1 MFYFLALVIGPMYDI
16 IITMFILKICNLC
29 KKNSKSNIRGHYFSF
44 SSILRKI
51 DANTFVNVFNIVFLE
66 FKERHA
72 FQDLTSIL
80 KLCCTFASFQI
91 ISSFLTLATCYFVL
105 GQMYN
110 SEQIVAFQF
119 DDCKKLFTLDSC
131 EQVHNRLYRFLDILV
146 MFIVSNFLSVCYL
159 ILLIP
164 CIRNKVVR
172 SVFIIQ
178 EENDNIYLDNVNK
191 SDENHSVDDH
201 DMHNH
206 EHDNNHE

>member
-1 MFYFLALVIGPMYDI
+1 MLFCSW
-16 IITMFILKICNLC
+16 T
-29 KKNSKSNIRGHYFSF
+29 
-44 SSILRKI
+44 
-51 DANTFVNVFNIVFLE
+51 NVHI
-66 FKERHA
+66 
-72 FQDLTSIL
+72 
-80 KLCCTFASFQI
+80 
-91 ISSFLTLATCYFVL
+91 
-105 GQMYN
+105 
-110 SEQIVAFQF
+110 EQIVAFQF
-119 DDCKKLFTLDSC
+119 DDCKKLFTFDSC